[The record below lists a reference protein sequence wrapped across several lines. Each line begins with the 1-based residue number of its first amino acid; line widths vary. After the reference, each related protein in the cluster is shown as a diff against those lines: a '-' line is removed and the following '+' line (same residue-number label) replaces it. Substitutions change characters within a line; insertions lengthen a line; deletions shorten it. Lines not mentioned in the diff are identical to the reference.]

1 MTSCLT
7 KLCAEKSRLGGTVE
21 GNPIKIHFCNTCDK
35 LGQCFYLETDTEK
48 TDGTF
53 ALFHILYL
61 IEVIGGDKI
70 CLSTNFPFPLP
81 SVTRWVRGGWASWRP
96 HEYAVTRPHYTSS
109 ANPQLCHS
117 FIFISLFGE
126 LKSFYLLIQE
136 DFWPFF
142 PFFVKKC
149 IMF

>member
-7 KLCAEKSRLGGTVE
+7 ELCVEEGRLGGTVE
-21 GNPIKIHFCNTCDK
+21 GNPIKIHFCNTCEK
-35 LGQCFYLETDTEK
+35 LGHSFSLETDTEK

-53 ALFHILYL
+53 AHFCILNL
-61 IEVIGGDKI
+61 LEVIGDKI

-117 FIFISLFGE
+117 FIFISLFG
-126 LKSFYLLIQE
+126 
-136 DFWPFF
+136 DMTFF
-142 PFFVKKC
+142 AKLALSIHMQIF
-149 IMF
+149 